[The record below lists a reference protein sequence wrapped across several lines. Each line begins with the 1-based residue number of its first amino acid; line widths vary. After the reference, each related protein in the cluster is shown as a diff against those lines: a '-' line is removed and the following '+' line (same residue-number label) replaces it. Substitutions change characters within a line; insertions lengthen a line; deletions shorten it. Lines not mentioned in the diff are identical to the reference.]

1 MGIEMLLAGRGCL
14 GCVQDIPVSYWR
26 TYGADGFDGVW
37 YTLHGPL
44 KTWNVKTATRSYGK
58 QTFCSFTEG
67 WAGFC
72 TGNRLKL
79 GDKVVFTKVGPV
91 EFQVKKV

>member
-1 MGIEMLLAGRGCL
+1 M
-14 GCVQDIPVSYWR
+14 QDVPAAYWR
-26 TYGADGFDGVW
+26 LHGVEGFDGVW

-44 KTWNVKTATRSYGK
+44 LPWTVKTATHTFGK
-58 QTFCSFTEG
+58 QTFCSFTKG

-72 TGNRLKL
+72 TGNGLKL
-79 GDKVVFTKVGPV
+79 GDQVVFTKVGPV

>member
-1 MGIEMLLAGRGCL
+1 M

-79 GDKVVFTKVGPV
+79 GDTVVFTKVGPV